1 MAGGSENSPIQ
12 DSKIKGAL
20 CYFPFI
26 GWIISVFFILTE
38 REDHYVRFNALQSIM
53 LLFFFVVISVF
64 FNQLA
69 QVTANMIYAGLVIGL
84 IDIILSPAYLLVS
97 LFLIY
102 KGYLGER
109 FMLPKLGLIAENN
122 M

>member
-1 MAGGSENSPIQ
+1 MMGGPENSPTQ

-26 GWIISVFFILTE
+26 GWIISIFFILTE
-38 REDHYVRFNALQSIM
+38 REDHYVRFNALQSLM
-53 LLFFFVVISVF
+53 LLIFFVVISVF
-64 FNQLA
+64 FNQLTNL
-69 QVTANMIYAGLVIGL
+69 TANMIYVGLVIGL
-84 IDIILSPAYLLVS
+84 IDVLLSPFYLLVS

-102 KGYLGER
+102 KGYSGER
-109 FMLPKLGLIAENN
+109 VMLPRLGVAAENH